1 MAQQI
6 VVDANLCV
14 ALTIPLAYSDA
25 AAKQWLFWETN
36 HVQIHTPLLWEY
48 EIVSALRK
56 AIAVHLI
63 SKKEAENAFQR
74 MLVLG
79 VERSIPDP
87 DLHRSALRWA
97 ELANQTVAYDS
108 QYLALAEALQADFW
122 TADKRLF
129 DSLKR
134 KKLPW
139 LHWIG
144 EVS

>member
-1 MAQQI
+1 MAQPI

-14 ALTIPLAYSDA
+14 ALTIPLPYLDPV
-25 AAKQWLFWETN
+25 AKQWLFWETN
-36 HVQIHTPLLWEY
+36 RVQIYAPLLWEY

-56 AIAVHLI
+56 AIAVGLI

-74 MLVLG
+74 MWVLG
-79 VERSIPDP
+79 VERRIPDP
-87 DLHRSALRWA
+87 DLHHSALRWA
-97 ELANQTVAYDS
+97 ERAKQTVAYDS

-129 DSLKR
+129 DSLKSN
-134 KKLPW
+134 KLNW
-139 LHWIG
+139 FHWIG